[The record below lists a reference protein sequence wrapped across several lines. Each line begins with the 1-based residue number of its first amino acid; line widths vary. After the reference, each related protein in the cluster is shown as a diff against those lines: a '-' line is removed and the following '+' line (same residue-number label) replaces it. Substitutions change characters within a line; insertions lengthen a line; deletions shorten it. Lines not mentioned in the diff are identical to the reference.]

1 MDMNAAI
8 TQAFKLVKDG
18 ADIIDIGEKL
28 TVCLIIIRYVVNRWI
43 RYFTYS
49 IRYLL
54 SFVASLSKLIT

>member
-28 TVCLIIIRYVVNRWI
+28 TVCLIIIRYMW
-43 RYFTYS
+43 S
-49 IRYLL
+49 IDGFVILL
-54 SFVASLSKLIT
+54 IVYVIC